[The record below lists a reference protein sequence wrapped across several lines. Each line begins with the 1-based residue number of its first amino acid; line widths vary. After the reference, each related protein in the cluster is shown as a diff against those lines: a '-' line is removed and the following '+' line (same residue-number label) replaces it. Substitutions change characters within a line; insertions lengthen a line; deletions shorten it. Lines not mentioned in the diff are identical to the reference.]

1 MATERHTLDARLATA
16 REALDRGDWAEAR
29 QRFEVALAEQE
40 SGAAW
45 EGLGWVGW
53 WTSDPE
59 LTIASRERAFR
70 AFRAEGDDGAAARVA
85 AWLAADFFEFRRDDA
100 TGSGWIERAQRLLEG
115 IPESPDHG
123 WVALHKASFLH
134 PAQAD
139 ERREL
144 AAAGARLGRKH
155 GVPDLE
161 AIGLAQEGAAL
172 IVQGDVREGMRRL
185 EEASAVAAG
194 GDLQLPISEAWAA
207 CYCVSASE
215 EVCDFP
221 RAAQWCQAMRG
232 FTDRWGGRQ
241 LLGVCRATYGRVL
254 ATGGDWA
261 AAEAEL
267 AAAVADLEAARPGM
281 AAGGLVRLAE
291 LRARQGRV
299 EEARALLDRALPDSR
314 ALVALGDLALTGG
327 DAVAAR
333 DAAERVLRRVPETS
347 ILGRLPAEELLARA
361 QAALGELESAEQ
373 AATAVADTAERLG
386 TPYLRGRA
394 HLVAGE
400 VAQARGDHEAARRE
414 CEDALDHFTSESAPY
429 DAARA
434 RLVLARALG
443 GLGRR
448 EAAAEEARA
457 AHEAFAALGAPA
469 DQALADALLTGASS
483 DGLGE
488 LTARELEVLKLVA
501 LGMSDSEIAERL
513 VVSPHTVHRHVANVR
528 VKLRLPSRAAAV
540 AYATRAGLL

>member
-1 MATERHTLDARLATA
+1 MATDRHTLDARLGAA
-16 REALDRGDWAEAR
+16 REALDRANWAEAR
-29 QRFEVALAEQE
+29 EGFEAVLAEEE

-53 WTSDPE
+53 WTADPE
-59 LTIASRERAFR
+59 LTLTSRERAFR
-70 AFRAEGDDGAAARVA
+70 AFRAERDNGAAARVA
-85 AWLAADFFEFRRDDA
+85 AWLAADFFEFKGDDA
-100 TGSGWIERAQRLLEG
+100 TGNGWIERAQRLLEG
-115 IPESPDHG
+115 SPESPNHG
-123 WVALHKASFLH
+123 WVALHKASFL
-134 PAQAD
+134 PPTQAD

-144 AAAGARLGRKH
+144 AATGARLGREH

-172 IVQGDVREGMRRL
+172 IVQGDVRGGMRRL

-194 GDLQLPISEAWAA
+194 GELQLPISEGWAA
-207 CYCVSASE
+207 CYCISASE
-215 EVCDFP
+215 DACDFP
-221 RAAQWCQAMRG
+221 RAAQWCRAMRD

-314 ALVALGDLALTGG
+314 ALVALGELALEGG
-327 DAVAAR
+327 DAAAAR

-361 QAALGELESAEQ
+361 QAALGEHE
-373 AATAVADTAERLG
+373 AAGEAAAAVAVTAERLG
-386 TPYLRGRA
+386 TPYLCGRA
-394 HLVAGE
+394 HLVGGE
-400 VAQARGDHEAARRE
+400 VAEARGDHEAARRE
-414 CEDALDHFTSESAPY
+414 CEDAVDEFTSESAPY
-429 DAARA
+429 DAAQA
-434 RLVLARALG
+434 RLVLARALA

-448 EAAAEEARA
+448 EAAAEEAQA
-457 AHEAFAALGAPA
+457 ARDAFATLGAPA
-469 DQALADALLTGASS
+469 DQALADALLVGGSG

-501 LGMSDSEIAERL
+501 QGLSDSEIAERL

-528 VKLRLPSRAAAV
+528 AKLRMPSRAAAV
-540 AYATRAGLL
+540 AYAAREGLL